1 MNTKNA
7 ISKIMFKIFA
17 AVSFIGF
24 LFLGCVTDVG
34 AEGFKNY
41 IYLVL
46 GWFICMFIAAMF
58 YDYRIILRH
67 LYAMACVILLVFGY
81 LTKMRTETFIYLYKI
96 AIDSENIY
104 DYYGVMLDIYDVSH
118 QRKDDM

>member
-1 MNTKNA
+1 MNIKNA

-24 LFLGCVTDVG
+24 LILGCVTDVG

-46 GWFICMFIAAMF
+46 GWFICMFIAAML
-58 YDYRIILRH
+58 YDYRIIFRH
-67 LYAMACVILLVFGY
+67 LYAIVCVILLVFGY
-81 LTKMRTETFIYLYKI
+81 LTKIRTETFIELYKL
-96 AIDSENIY
+96 AIDAGSIY
-104 DYYGVMLDIYDVSH
+104 DYYGIMLEIYDFSH
-118 QRKDDM
+118 QRKDDT